1 MTWQTMSSYTAHSVL
16 LIEILL
22 LHFILPAI
30 ISYVVYYYMEKKG
43 FVKAED
49 YKLDL

>member
-1 MTWQTMSSYTAHSVL
+1 MSSHTAHSVL

-22 LHFILPAI
+22 LHFILPTI
-30 ISYVVYYYMEKKG
+30 ISYGVYCYMEKKG
-43 FVKAED
+43 FVKADD

>member
-1 MTWQTMSSYTAHSVL
+1 MAQTMSSHTAHAVL

-22 LHFILPAI
+22 LYFILPMI
-30 ISYVVYYYMEKKG
+30 ISYGVYYYMEKKG
-43 FVKAED
+43 FMKDEE

>member
-1 MTWQTMSSYTAHSVL
+1 MANNVISYML

-22 LHFILPAI
+22 LHFLLPAI
-30 ISYVVYYYMEKKG
+30 ISYGVYYNMEKKG

>member
-1 MTWQTMSSYTAHSVL
+1 MTWQTMSSHIAHSVL

-30 ISYVVYYYMEKKG
+30 ISYGVYYYMEKK
-43 FVKAED
+43 V
-49 YKLDL
+49 L